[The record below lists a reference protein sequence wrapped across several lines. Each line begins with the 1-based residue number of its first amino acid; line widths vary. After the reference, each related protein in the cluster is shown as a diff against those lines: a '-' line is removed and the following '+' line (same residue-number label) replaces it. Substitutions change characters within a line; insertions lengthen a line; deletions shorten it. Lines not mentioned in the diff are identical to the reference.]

1 MVLLVRNRFLT
12 LLVLT
17 VLNFNFITPVFAASP
32 KENTDCTSV
41 NKIVSAGKTKLICA
55 EIATGTK
62 WIKVISISTKI
73 TQIKLQ
79 ATQIIETLSNT
90 DSSTVTS
97 FLAKGATLQQSFDQ
111 KNKEWRDA
119 EFALNTLKTEK
130 FAAEN
135 ELKNLPASISQAS
148 SLVSQSQA
156 ALAAPQQTYTSLL
169 SQLNAMSSE
178 YSSAYS
184 AKSAY
189 LTCRVLNDFG
199 FQAGGCGYYNS
210 YYDVVISRYNS
221 MQSQVNGARATYDS
235 YYATYTN
242 NFQRYKDLLNSQN
255 TLNSKI
261 SDLGQKLTQ
270 SLALFNAIDAQLK
283 LMTEEKEIFDVVL
296 SNSNFYFSEP
306 VDLANAIQEVL
317 AGNSKTWSKKLSPLY
332 QRYQVLKYDLNL
344 MASRL

>member
-1 MVLLVRNRFLT
+1 VRSNLFSILLS
-12 LLVLT
+12 LVLVT
-17 VLNFNFITPVFAASP
+17 GFVPAGYAATP
-32 KENTDCTSV
+32 KENLDCTSV
-41 NKIVSAGKTKLICA
+41 NKIVSVGKTKLICA
-55 EIATGTK
+55 EILTGNK
-62 WIKVISISTKI
+62 WIKVISVSTKT
-73 TQIKLQ
+73 TQIKVQ
-79 ATQIIETLSNT
+79 ATQIIEALSKV

-97 FLAKGATLQQSFDQ
+97 FLTKGATLQQSFDQ
-111 KNKEWRDA
+111 KNKEWKDA
-119 EFALNTLKTEK
+119 EFSLNTFKTEK

-189 LTCRVLNDFG
+189 LACRVLNDFG
-199 FQAGGCGYYNS
+199 FQSGGCGYYNS

-221 MQSQVNGARATYDS
+221 MQSQVNAARATYES
-235 YYATYTN
+235 YYANYSN
-242 NFQRYKDLLNSQN
+242 NLQRYRDLLNSQI

-261 SDLGQKLTQ
+261 SELGQKLTQ
-270 SLALFNAIDAQLK
+270 SLASFTAIDAQLK
-283 LMTEEKEIFDVVL
+283 LMNKEKEIFDVVL

-306 VDLANAIQEVL
+306 VDLANSIQKVL
-317 AGNSKTWSKKLSPLY
+317 ASSSKTWSKKLSPLY

-344 MASRL
+344 MAARL

>member
-1 MVLLVRNRFLT
+1 VRNRYLS
-12 LLVLT
+12 VLILI
-17 VLNFNFITPVFAASP
+17 VLNSNFAMPVFAATP
-32 KENTDCTSV
+32 KENSDCTSV
-41 NKIVSAGKTKLICA
+41 NKIVSVGKTRLICA
-55 EIATGTK
+55 EIVTGTK
-62 WIKVISISTKI
+62 WIKVISISSKL

-79 ATQIIETLSNT
+79 ANQMVKALSNT
-90 DSSTVTS
+90 DTSTVTS
-97 FLAKGATLQQSFDQ
+97 FLAKGISLQQSFDQ

-119 EFALNTLKTEK
+119 EFSLNTFKTEK

-235 YYATYTN
+235 YYASYTN

-255 TLNSKI
+255 ALNSKI

-270 SLALFNAIDAQLK
+270 SLAAFTAIDAQLK

-306 VDLANAIQEVL
+306 VDLSNEIQQVL
-317 AGNSKTWSKKLSPLY
+317 AGSSKTWTKKLAPLY
-332 QRYQVLKYDLNL
+332 QRYQVFKYDVNL